1 MGIKKYL
8 FVIVVVLLT
17 FGSAMGAE
25 ESKAIATLGDD
36 GVQRLDVLGGSY
48 FYKPNHIVLKADIP
62 VELKVSKESG
72 FIPHDI
78 VAESPEA
85 GIEFKEGLSTTPT
98 IIKFTPTKVGTYPF
112 YCSKKAPFSKSHREK
127 GMEGVFEVVP

>member
-1 MGIKKYL
+1 MAIKKYL
-8 FVIVVVLLT
+8 LVIVVVLLT
-17 FGSAMGAE
+17 AGSAMGAE
-25 ESKAIATLGDD
+25 GSRAVATLGDD
-36 GVQRLDVLGGSY
+36 GIQRLDVIGGSY
-48 FYKPNHIVLKADIP
+48 FYKPNHIVLKVNIP

-78 VAESPEA
+78 VAEFPEA

>member
-1 MGIKKYL
+1 MVIRKYW

-25 ESKAIATLGDD
+25 VTKAAATIDDD
-36 GVQRLDVLGGSY
+36 GVQRLDVIGGSY
-48 FYKPNHIVLKADIP
+48 FYKPNHIVVRVNIP
-62 VELKVSKESG
+62 VALKVSKESG

-78 VAESPEA
+78 VAKSLEA
-85 GIEFKEGLSTTPT
+85 GIEFQEGLSTTPT

-127 GMEGVFEVVP
+127 GMEGIFEVVP